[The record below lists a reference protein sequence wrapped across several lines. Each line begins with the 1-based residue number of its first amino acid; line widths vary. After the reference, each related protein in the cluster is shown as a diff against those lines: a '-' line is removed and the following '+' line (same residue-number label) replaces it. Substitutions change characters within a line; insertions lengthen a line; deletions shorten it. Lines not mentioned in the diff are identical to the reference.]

1 MKPIVIR
8 NFHKKPLI
16 DVLYLF
22 FGALIFLPIFVL
34 GISAKNVFAILLGG
48 LYVLVFLAQ
57 EIFLRL
63 YGIRITSKTVTII
76 NQQMRKVF
84 CYDDIVYLKIVFER
98 ETIRGEIKL
107 KSQKTYSFLFRGIN
121 LGGTTALFPRLST
134 SKLRL
139 TKSFVEKSIR
149 DLSAC
154 DKVRIQNLY
163 DQNS

>member
-57 EIFLRL
+57 EIFLR
-63 YGIRITSKTVTII
+63 
-76 NQQMRKVF
+76 KVF
-84 CYDDIVYLKIVFER
+84 CYDDIIYLKIVFER